1 MDTVK
6 EKRLKARSKKQIVNI
21 EVRNKNTSGR
31 KSKLNVSNLSRVIT
45 SRLMKRRKIVSNPA
59 SPMLYYL
66 RQKPKT
72 CGTVDIDV
80 LAASIQKNCAMT
92 KGDVKHVIEALVEE
106 IQGNLANGDKVKLNQ
121 LGTFHM
127 TFRCPGME
135 ASDKCTVRN
144 ISKVNIRFIPDKE
157 LKLVNGSTA
166 VTRSPANV
174 GFVLD
179 KPEEGGSGG
188 GNQGGGSGG
197 GSGDDGDQGE
207 NPLG

>member
-1 MDTVK
+1 MDV
-6 EKRLKARSKKQIVNI
+6 IV
-21 EVRNKNTSGR
+21 ERFQ
-31 KSKLNVSNLSRVIT
+31 
-45 SRLMKRRKIVSNPA
+45 RRKIVSDKT

-127 TFRCPGME
+127 TFRCPGVE
-135 ASDKCTVRN
+135 VSDKCTVRN
-144 ISKVNIRFIPDKE
+144 ITKVNIRFSPDKG
-157 LKLVNGSTA
+157 LRLVNGSIAQTK
-166 VTRSPANV
+166 SPSNV
-174 GFVLD
+174 VFSLD
-179 KPEEGGSGG
+179 KPETEGGSSSGGNTGG
-188 GNQGGGSGG
+188 GA
-197 GSGDDGDQGE
+197 GDEND

>member
-1 MDTVK
+1 MDV
-6 EKRLKARSKKQIVNI
+6 IV
-21 EVRNKNTSGR
+21 ERFQ
-31 KSKLNVSNLSRVIT
+31 
-45 SRLMKRRKIVSNPA
+45 RRKIVSNPA

-166 VTRSPANV
+166 VTRSECGLCARQAR
-174 GFVLD
+174 
-179 KPEEGGSGG
+179 GGRLRRRQSRRWFRRRLRRRRRPGRKSAG
-188 GNQGGGSGG
+188 IKK
-197 GSGDDGDQGE
+197 E
-207 NPLG
+207 

>member
-1 MDTVK
+1 MDV
-6 EKRLKARSKKQIVNI
+6 IV
-21 EVRNKNTSGR
+21 ERFQ
-31 KSKLNVSNLSRVIT
+31 
-45 SRLMKRRKIVSNPA
+45 RRKIVSDKA
-59 SPMLYYL
+59 SPVLFYL

-72 CGTVDIDV
+72 CGTVDVDV

-127 TFRCPGME
+127 TFRCPGVLT
-135 ASDKCTVRN
+135 SDKCTVKN
-144 ISKVNIRFIPDKE
+144 IKKVNIRFIPDKE
-157 LKLVNGSTA
+157 LRLVNGSNA
-166 VTRSPANV
+166 ETRSAANV

-179 KPEEGGSGG
+179 KPEEGGSSSG
-188 GNQGGGSGG
+188 GNTGGGSGG
-197 GSGDDGDQGE
+197 DEND

>member
-1 MDTVK
+1 MDV
-6 EKRLKARSKKQIVNI
+6 IV
-21 EVRNKNTSGR
+21 ERFQ
-31 KSKLNVSNLSRVIT
+31 
-45 SRLMKRRKIVSNPA
+45 RRKIVSNPA

-157 LKLVNGSTA
+157 LKLVNGSRDPQPGECGLCA
-166 VTRSPANV
+166 RQAR
-174 GFVLD
+174 
-179 KPEEGGSGG
+179 GGRLRWRQSRRWFRRRLRRRRRPGRKSAG
-188 GNQGGGSGG
+188 IKK
-197 GSGDDGDQGE
+197 E
-207 NPLG
+207 

>member
-1 MDTVK
+1 MDV
-6 EKRLKARSKKQIVNI
+6 IV
-21 EVRNKNTSGR
+21 ERFQ
-31 KSKLNVSNLSRVIT
+31 
-45 SRLMKRRKIVSNPA
+45 RRKIVSNPA

-80 LAASIQKNCAMT
+80 LAASIQKKLCHDEGRREARHRSPGG
-92 KGDVKHVIEALVEE
+92 GDSRQPCQRRQGEAEP
-106 IQGNLANGDKVKLNQ
+106 A
-121 LGTFHM
+121 GTFHM

-188 GNQGGGSGG
+188 GNQGGGSGRRLRRRRRPG
-197 GSGDDGDQGE
+197 RKSAGIKKE
-207 NPLG
+207 

>member
-1 MDTVK
+1 MDV
-6 EKRLKARSKKQIVNI
+6 IV
-21 EVRNKNTSGR
+21 ERFQ
-31 KSKLNVSNLSRVIT
+31 
-45 SRLMKRRKIVSNPA
+45 RRKIVSNPA

-157 LKLVNGSTA
+157 L
-166 VTRSPANV
+166 NV

>member
-1 MDTVK
+1 MDV
-6 EKRLKARSKKQIVNI
+6 IV
-21 EVRNKNTSGR
+21 ERFQ
-31 KSKLNVSNLSRVIT
+31 
-45 SRLMKRRKIVSNPA
+45 RRKIVSNPA

-179 KPEEGGSGG
+179 KPEEGGWVPILTGLCSTTLSLTRTSSAASPAAAIKAVVPEAAPATTATRAKIRWDKEGMIKG
-188 GNQGGGSGG
+188 
-197 GSGDDGDQGE
+197 
-207 NPLG
+207 

>member
-1 MDTVK
+1 MDV
-6 EKRLKARSKKQIVNI
+6 IV
-21 EVRNKNTSGR
+21 ERFQ
-31 KSKLNVSNLSRVIT
+31 
-45 SRLMKRRKIVSNPA
+45 RRKIVSNPA

-106 IQGNLANGDKVKLNQ
+106 IQGNLTNGDKVKLNQ

-166 VTRSPANV
+166 VTAARRMWALCSTSPRRAAPAAAIKAV
-174 GFVLD
+174 VPEAAPATTATRAKIRWD
-179 KPEEGGSGG
+179 KEGMIKG
-188 GNQGGGSGG
+188 
-197 GSGDDGDQGE
+197 
-207 NPLG
+207 

>member
-1 MDTVK
+1 MDVLV
-6 EKRLKARSKKQIVNI
+6 ERFQ
-21 EVRNKNTSGR
+21 
-31 KSKLNVSNLSRVIT
+31 
-45 SRLMKRRKIVSNPA
+45 RRKDVSDKS
-59 SPMLYYL
+59 SPLMFYL

-72 CGTVDIDV
+72 CGTVDVDV

-127 TFRCPGME
+127 TFRCPGV
-135 ASDKCTVRN
+135 ATSDKCTVKN
-144 ISKVNIRFIPDKE
+144 ISKVNIRFVPDKE
-157 LKLVNGSTA
+157 LRLVNGSNA
-166 VTRSPANV
+166 ETRSSANV

-179 KPEEGGSGG
+179 KPEEGGSSSG
-188 GNQGGGSGG
+188 GNTGG
-197 GSGDDGDQGE
+197 GSGDEND

>member
-1 MDTVK
+1 MDV
-6 EKRLKARSKKQIVNI
+6 IV
-21 EVRNKNTSGR
+21 ERFQ
-31 KSKLNVSNLSRVIT
+31 
-45 SRLMKRRKIVSNPA
+45 RRKIVSNPA

-174 GFVLD
+174 AAPVAAIKAVVPEAAPATTATRAKIRWD
-179 KPEEGGSGG
+179 KEGMIKG
-188 GNQGGGSGG
+188 
-197 GSGDDGDQGE
+197 
-207 NPLG
+207 

>member
-1 MDTVK
+1 MDV
-6 EKRLKARSKKQIVNI
+6 IV
-21 EVRNKNTSGR
+21 ERFQ
-31 KSKLNVSNLSRVIT
+31 
-45 SRLMKRRKIVSNPA
+45 RRKIVSNPA

-144 ISKVNIRFIPDKE
+144 ISKVNIRFIPADFRPGRRRRRSRLRNHRLDCRRRSRPPRACRAGRKSAGIKKE
-157 LKLVNGSTA
+157 
-166 VTRSPANV
+166 
-174 GFVLD
+174 
-179 KPEEGGSGG
+179 
-188 GNQGGGSGG
+188 
-197 GSGDDGDQGE
+197 
-207 NPLG
+207 

>member
-1 MDTVK
+1 MVFFAGFPVVLFVVWPGLFLLRILFTVFFNLNLNFIFMDVLV
-6 EKRLKARSKKQIVNI
+6 ERFQ
-21 EVRNKNTSGR
+21 
-31 KSKLNVSNLSRVIT
+31 
-45 SRLMKRRKIVSNPA
+45 RRRIVSDKS

-106 IQGNLANGDKVKLNQ
+106 IQANLANGDKVKLNQ
-121 LGTFHM
+121 LGTLHM
-127 TFRCPGME
+127 TFRCPGVE
-135 ASDKCTVRN
+135 KSEDCTVRN
-144 ISKVNIRFIPDKE
+144 ISKVNIRFVPDKE

-166 VTRSPANV
+166 ATRSPANV
-174 GFVLD
+174 AFSLD
-179 KPEEGGSGG
+179 KPADGSSSGGSGG
-188 GNQGGGSGG
+188 NSGEE
-197 GSGDDGDQGE
+197 E